1 MASKQK
7 LIVGL
12 GNPGDKY
19 AGTRHN
25 AGFIW
30 LNLLAEK
37 YGASFKLI
45 SKFSAM
51 VAVINIA
58 ETKVYLLK
66 PITFM
71 NNSGVSVVNV
81 ANYYNISV
89 ESILV
94 VHDDLDL
101 AVGKIKF
108 KSGGGHGGHNG
119 LRSIVNC
126 LSSRE
131 FNRLRLG
138 IGHPGV
144 KADVSSYVLNNFS
157 KVDIGLIDLSINQ
170 SIGAI
175 DFIIDGCFDKAMNY
189 IAME

>member
-51 VAVINIA
+51 VAIINIA

-71 NNSGVSVVNV
+71 NNSGAAVVNV

-101 AVGKIKF
+101 AVGKIKL

-157 KVDIGLIDLSINQ
+157 KVDIGLIDLRINQ

>member
-71 NNSGVSVVNV
+71 NNSGAAVVNV

-101 AVGKIKF
+101 AVGKVKL